1 MAEAVAGIPAMVGSG
16 VDVGIDEAEGERP
29 TLRLPMRQLFQI
41 SLYWFGINSIMGG
54 IGVVVQDQVPGLVPA
69 TLLGP
74 ALAFQSIFTMIMASL
89 IQPTV
94 GMISDYTISRWGRRK
109 PYIAIGATLDVLF
122 LYGIGS
128 ANMYVTLVVFLILV
142 QFSSNFAQGPFQG
155 YIPDLV
161 PQSQVATAS
170 ALVGVMQT
178 FGFVFGTLGI
188 TFGVTSGQY
197 LIPLV
202 FLGLVELGTAIGTIV
217 WVREGQRARNR
228 AGRSW
233 LQIARSA
240 WATDILKERSFL
252 NLVVSR
258 LLFFGGLGMLLNFYL
273 IFMKFTLHLTKDEQA
288 LWINLTTGSVAL
300 LTMISTIPSA
310 RISDRI
316 GRKPVLYAAC
326 AIGALGMGIAA
337 IAPTVQVFLL
347 AAVAI
352 GIASGTFLAVDWAL
366 MTDIIP
372 KAASGRFM
380 GISNIAV
387 AAGGPLASIIG
398 GAALFVFTTGLVIG
412 PLGPRVAFALAIG
425 LLGYSSRGRGGDHRC
440 GDRDRLIPLGHARVP
455 YPARQ

>member
-1 MAEAVAGIPAMVGSG
+1 MAEAVAGVPAMVDLG
-16 VDVGIDEAEGERP
+16 VDEAEGERP
-29 TLRLPMRQLFQI
+29 TLRLPLRQLFQI

-54 IGVVVQDQVPGLVPA
+54 VGVVVQKEVPALVPA

-74 ALAFQSIFTMIMASL
+74 ALAFQSIVTMIMASL

-94 GMISDYTISRWGRRK
+94 GMISDYTITRWGRRK

-128 ANMYVTLVVFLILV
+128 ANVYVTLVVFLILV

-161 PQSQVATAS
+161 PQEQVATAS

-178 FGFVFGTLGI
+178 FGFVFGTLVI

-202 FLGLVELGTAIGTIV
+202 FLGVVELGTAIGTIV
-217 WVREGQRARNR
+217 SVREGQRARNR
-228 AGRSW
+228 MGRSW
-233 LQIARSA
+233 GAIAKSA
-240 WATDILKERSFL
+240 WSTDILKERSFL
-252 NLVVSR
+252 FLVLSR
-258 LLFFGGLGMLLNFYL
+258 LLFFAGLNMLLGFYL
-273 IFMKFTLHLTKDEQA
+273 IFMQFTLLLTSQEQQ

-310 RISDRI
+310 RISDRV

-326 AIGALGMGIAA
+326 AIGGVGMALAA
-337 IAPTVQVFLL
+337 VSPTVQIFLV
-347 AAVAI
+347 AAVLI

-387 AAGGPLASIIG
+387 AAGGPFASVIG
-398 GAALFVFTTGLVIG
+398 GAALFVLTTGTVVA
-412 PLGPRVAFALAIG
+412 PLGPRAAFALAVG
-425 LLGYSSRGRGGDHRC
+425 LFALAALFLRRVDARP
-440 GDRDRLIPLGHARVP
+440 RDVRLADEVAIAATAAA
-455 YPARQ
+455 PA